1 MSNIFRLG
9 FSFKTWNTVNIA
21 RLWEQ
26 GGNTKELACVC
37 KSSSTGR
44 EKKSTIFKSCIKKEW
59 ATWHLF
65 ESPGKEY
72 DNFSN
77 THVKN
82 KIFFHVFPAM
92 SITKMEKRAGIS
104 KTMKLCFLRSK
115 WNVHLLWMKNSA
127 LCNTICATREINT
140 YVR

>member
-44 EKKSTIFKSCIKKEW
+44 EKKSTIFKSCIKKE
-59 ATWHLF
+59 
-65 ESPGKEY
+65 
-72 DNFSN
+72 
-77 THVKN
+77 
-82 KIFFHVFPAM
+82 
-92 SITKMEKRAGIS
+92 
-104 KTMKLCFLRSK
+104 
-115 WNVHLLWMKNSA
+115 
-127 LCNTICATREINT
+127 
-140 YVR
+140 